1 MYKDNIQKPI
11 LSIYAEGVIE
21 GCYEVHKK
29 VPMSSN
35 LMEMT
40 FGRIEVGA
48 LMWMQSNRVVMC
60 KCRYVD

>member
-1 MYKDNIQKPI
+1 
-11 LSIYAEGVIE
+11 
-21 GCYEVHKK
+21 

-60 KCRYVD
+60 ECRYVD